1 MELDGITLWQLLAWS
16 LLLVVQTAAFTWVSR
31 ARNSGSY
38 GYHAVASVFSNGI
51 WFVSQFILVSMIAY
65 NKMSMHTAV
74 VCGLVY
80 VLSTVTGAISMHW
93 LSINYLEKGKR
104 KVGG

>member
-1 MELDGITLWQLLAWS
+1 MLLI
-16 LLLVVQTAAFTWVSR
+16 VQTAAFTWVSR

-38 GYHAVASVFSNGI
+38 LYHAIASVFSNGI
-51 WFVSQFILVSMIAY
+51 WFVSNFLMIAMVAW
-65 NKMSMHTAV
+65 KQMDLHTAIL
-74 VCGLVY
+74 CGLIY
-80 VLSTVTGAISMHW
+80 VASTVTGAIAMHW